1 MKRSKAGAQEMVQW
15 LRAFVLTDD
24 HGSGPS
30 THMVATT
37 ICISS
42 IRGSDEDTSPTCG
55 THTYMK
61 VNHLLCVCVCYKK
74 RRGRR
79 KSPRLPELGDFYGVP
94 NRYRRQQAEGTSENS
109 GTGVKA

>member
-61 VNHLLCVCVCYKK
+61 VNHLLCVCVLQEEEGEEEVPKAA
-74 RRGRR
+74 RTW
-79 KSPRLPELGDFYGVP
+79 RLLWGP
-94 NRYRRQQAEGTSENS
+94 Q
-109 GTGVKA
+109 